1 MTNAVVKETED
12 KMKKA
17 LEAMQHDFAR
27 IRTGRANPMVLEPI
41 TVDYY
46 GVQTP
51 VTQVAT
57 VSVPE
62 PRQLMLA
69 PYDKSMLS
77 TIEKAIQAS
86 DLGVNPN
93 NDGQNIRLIFP
104 EMTEERRRDLVKQ
117 VNGRTEEGCVS
128 IRHARREALDA
139 LKKLKDGKE
148 MGEDDEK
155 RLEKEIQT
163 LTDKYIEHAHELQ
176 HKKDDELMKI

>member
-1 MTNAVVKETED
+1 MTHEAVKHAD
-12 KMKKA
+12 DLMKKA
-17 LEAMQHDFAR
+17 VEAMQHDFAR
-27 IRTGRANPMVLEPI
+27 IRTGRANPLVLEPI
-41 TVDYY
+41 HVDYY

-62 PRQLMLA
+62 PRQLLLA

-77 TIEKAIQAS
+77 LIEKAILAS

-104 EMTEERRRDLVKQ
+104 EMTEDRRKDLVKQ
-117 VNGRTEEGCVS
+117 VHNRTEEACVS
-128 IRHARREALDA
+128 IRHARREAMDL
-139 LKKLKDGKE
+139 LKKAKDAKE

-155 RLEKEIQT
+155 RLEKEVQA
-163 LTDKYIEHAHELQ
+163 LTDKFIEHAHQ
-176 HKKDDELMKI
+176 MQQKKDDELMHI

>member
-1 MTNAVVKETED
+1 
-12 KMKKA
+12 MKKA
-17 LEAMQHDFAR
+17 VEAMQHDFAR
-27 IRTGRANPMVLEPI
+27 IRTGRANPLVLEPI
-41 TVDYY
+41 HVDYY

-51 VTQVAT
+51 VSQVAT

-69 PYDKSMLS
+69 PYDKSMLGV
-77 TIEKAIQAS
+77 IERAILAS

-104 EMTEERRRDLVKQ
+104 EMTEDRRKELVKQ
-117 VNGRTEEGCVS
+117 VHNRTEECAVS

-139 LKKLKDGKE
+139 LKKAKEAKE

-155 RLEKEIQT
+155 RYDKEVQT

-176 HKKDDELMKI
+176 RKKDEELMKI

>member
-1 MTNAVVKETED
+1 MTHAVVKEAED
-12 KMKKA
+12 KMMTA
-17 LEAMQHDFAR
+17 LVAMQHDFAR

-69 PYDKSMLS
+69 PYDKSLLG
-77 TIEKAIQAS
+77 TIERAILAS

-104 EMTEERRRDLVKQ
+104 EMTEDRRKDLVKQ
-117 VNGRTEEGCVS
+117 VNHRTEEGCVS
-128 IRHARREALDA
+128 IRHARREALDV
-139 LKKLKDGKE
+139 LKKMKDGKE

-176 HKKDDELMKI
+176 SKKDDELMKI

>member
-1 MTNAVVKETED
+1 MTHAVVKEAED

-51 VTQVAT
+51 ITQVAT

-62 PRQLMLA
+62 PRQLLLA
-69 PYDKSMLS
+69 PYDKSMVG
-77 TIEKAIQAS
+77 TIERAILAS

-93 NDGQNIRLIFP
+93 NDGQSIRLIFP
-104 EMTEERRRDLVKQ
+104 EMTEERRKDLVKQ
-117 VNGRTEEGCVS
+117 VNHRTEEGCVS
-128 IRHARREALDA
+128 VRHARREALDQ
-139 LKKLKDGKE
+139 LKSSRTPRPWARTTRSGSSGRSRPSPTSTSSTPTSSSGRKTKS
-148 MGEDDEK
+148 
-155 RLEKEIQT
+155 
-163 LTDKYIEHAHELQ
+163 
-176 HKKDDELMKI
+176 

>member
-1 MTNAVVKETED
+1 MTHQAVKHAED
-12 KMKKA
+12 LMKKA
-17 LEAMQHDFAR
+17 VEAMQHDFAR
-27 IRTGRANPMVLEPI
+27 IRTGRANPLVLEPI

-51 VTQVAT
+51 ISQVAT

-69 PYDKSMLS
+69 PYDKSMLG
-77 TIEKAIQAS
+77 TIEKAILAS

-104 EMTEERRRDLVKQ
+104 EMTEDRRRELVKQ
-117 VNGRTEEGCVS
+117 VHNRTEECAVS
-128 IRHARREALDA
+128 IRHARREAIDA
-139 LKKLKDGKE
+139 LKKAKDAKE

-155 RLEKEIQT
+155 RFEKEVQT

-176 HKKDDELMKI
+176 RKKDDELMHI

>member
-1 MTNAVVKETED
+1 MTHAVVKEAED

-69 PYDKSMLS
+69 PYDKSLLG
-77 TIEKAIQAS
+77 TIERAILAS

-104 EMTEERRRDLVKQ
+104 EMTEDRRKDLVKQ
-117 VNGRTEEGCVS
+117 VNHRTEEGCVS
-128 IRHARREALDA
+128 IRHARREALDV
-139 LKKLKDGKE
+139 LKKMKDGKE

-176 HKKDDELMKI
+176 SKKDDELMKI

>member
-1 MTNAVVKETED
+1 MTHAVVKEAED

-51 VTQVAT
+51 ITQVAT

-62 PRQLMLA
+62 PRQLLLA
-69 PYDKSMLS
+69 PYDKSMVG
-77 TIEKAIQAS
+77 TIERAILAS

-93 NDGQNIRLIFP
+93 NDGQSIRLIFP
-104 EMTEERRRDLVKQ
+104 EMTEERRKDLVKQ
-117 VNGRTEEGCVS
+117 VNHRTEEGCVS
-128 IRHARREALDA
+128 VRHARREALDQ
-139 LKKLKDGKE
+139 LKKLKDAKT

-155 RLEKEIQT
+155 RLEREVQT

-176 HKKDDELMKI
+176 RKKDEELMKI

>member
-1 MTNAVVKETED
+1 
-12 KMKKA
+12 MKKA

-62 PRQLMLA
+62 PRQLLLA
-69 PYDKSMLS
+69 PYDKSMLG
-77 TIEKAIQAS
+77 TIERAILAS

-104 EMTEERRRDLVKQ
+104 EMTEDRRRDLVKQ
-117 VNGRTEEGCVS
+117 VNHRTEEGCVS
-128 IRHARREALDA
+128 IRHARREALDV
-139 LKKLKDGKE
+139 LKKMKDGKE

>member
-1 MTNAVVKETED
+1 MTHNVVKETEE
-12 KMKKA
+12 KMNKA
-17 LEAMQHDFAR
+17 LEAMQHDFSR
-27 IRTGRANPMVLEPI
+27 IRTGRANPLVLEPI
-41 TVDYY
+41 MVDYY

-51 VTQVAT
+51 VSQVAT

-62 PRQLMLA
+62 PRQLMLS
-69 PYDKSMLS
+69 PYDKSMLA

-104 EMTEERRRDLVKQ
+104 EMTEERRKELVKQ
-117 VNGRTEEGCVS
+117 VNHRTEEGCVS
-128 IRHARREALDA
+128 IRHARREALDV
-139 LKKLKDGKE
+139 LKKMKDDKE

-163 LTDKYIEHAHELQ
+163 LTDKSIEHAHELQ
-176 HKKDDELMKI
+176 RKKDDELMHI

>member
-1 MTNAVVKETED
+1 MTHAAVKHAED
-12 KMKKA
+12 LMKKA
-17 LEAMQHDFAR
+17 VEAMQHDFAR
-27 IRTGRANPMVLEPI
+27 IRTGRANPLVLEPI
-41 TVDYY
+41 HVDYY

-51 VTQVAT
+51 VSQVAT

-69 PYDKSMLS
+69 PYDKSMLGV
-77 TIEKAIQAS
+77 IERAILAS

-104 EMTEERRRDLVKQ
+104 EMTEDRRKELVKQ
-117 VNGRTEEGCVS
+117 VHNRTEECAVS

-139 LKKLKDGKE
+139 LKKAKEAKE

-155 RLEKEIQT
+155 RYDKEVQT

-176 HKKDDELMKI
+176 RKKDEELMKI

>member
-1 MTNAVVKETED
+1 MTHAVVKEAED

-62 PRQLMLA
+62 PRQLLLA
-69 PYDKSMLS
+69 PYDKSMLG
-77 TIEKAIQAS
+77 TIERAILAS

-104 EMTEERRRDLVKQ
+104 EMTEDRRRDLVKQ
-117 VNGRTEEGCVS
+117 VNHRTEEGCVS
-128 IRHARREALDA
+128 IRHARREALDV
-139 LKKLKDGKE
+139 LKKMKDGKE